1 MAVRAT
7 SLAAAMVA
15 ALSVATPAA
24 ALGPLPWCFTT
35 DPFSDFFILWPKPTG
50 GGQRAGSGLDLAGNR
65 AMSVSTVN
73 QSGQFTIGYTIYPQ
87 PGFDPVFGGAT
98 VNALTGSGTG
108 ECFAPGLLDCGE
120 FTIQKVSCSLA
131 ATRQPR
137 AGTGRVMGKR

>member
-1 MAVRAT
+1 MILSRFWYAVLALLFGAT
-7 SLAAAMVA
+7 AFILL
-15 ALSVATPAA
+15 LSVQ
-24 ALGPLPWCFTT
+24 LYN
-35 DPFSDFFILWPKPTG
+35 
-50 GGQRAGSGLDLAGNR
+50 RAGNR